1 MIAGVREILEFW
13 KGDDVTSTNSQAFVK
28 SQGERPLWIALA
40 LTSVFLIAEVVG
52 GILTNS
58 LALISDAAHMFTD
71 AAALGVSLAAIRIG
85 RRPADGKRTFGY
97 YRFEILAAA
106 FNAILL
112 FLVAMYIIYEAYDRI
127 GNPAQIESMSMLAV
141 AAIGLVVNLICMRLL
156 NKDKDESLNIK
167 GAYLEVWSDMLGS
180 IGVIAG
186 AVVIKLTGWSWVD
199 SVIAVAIGLWV
210 LPRTWTLLKESIN
223 VLLEGV
229 PEGLGVDEIKAELLA
244 FEGVVDVHELH
255 VWSISSG
262 KASLT
267 AHIVSPFEPGRWT
280 MLTAEIQRL
289 LGDRFAI
296 YHSTIQLE
304 NSVCIQGVAEHSY
317 QSSVQQKDMSSPT
330 GLAKI
335 AAPSQDR

>member
-1 MIAGVREILEFW
+1 M
-13 KGDDVTSTNSQAFVK
+13 TSTNSKVSNP
-28 SQGERPLWIALA
+28 SQGERPLWIALI
-40 LTSVFLIAEVVG
+40 LTSSFLIAEIVG

-71 AAALGVSLAAIRIG
+71 SAALAVSLIAIRIG

-112 FLVAMYIIYEAYDRI
+112 FLVAMYIIYEAYQRI
-127 GNPAQIESMSMLAV
+127 GNPAQIESMTMLAV
-141 AAIGLVVNLICMRLL
+141 AAIGLVVNLISMRLL
-156 NKDKDESLNIK
+156 NKDKDESLNIR

-180 IGVIAG
+180 IGVIVG

-210 LPRTWTLLKESIN
+210 LPRTWTLLKESVN

-229 PEGLGVDEIKAELLA
+229 PEGLGVDEIKTALL
-244 FEGVVDVHELH
+244 GVDGIFDVHELH

-267 AHIVSPFEPGRWT
+267 VHLASTYPPARWPL
-280 MLTAEIQRL
+280 LTSEIRRL
-289 LGDRFAI
+289 LSEKFAI
-296 YHSTIQLE
+296 FHATIQLE
-304 NSVCIQGVAEHSY
+304 NSVCDQGVAEHSY
-317 QSSVQQKDMSSPT
+317 SPASRQ
-330 GLAKI
+330 L
-335 AAPSQDR
+335 PEDSQLSNGRGNVVDLSDREIE